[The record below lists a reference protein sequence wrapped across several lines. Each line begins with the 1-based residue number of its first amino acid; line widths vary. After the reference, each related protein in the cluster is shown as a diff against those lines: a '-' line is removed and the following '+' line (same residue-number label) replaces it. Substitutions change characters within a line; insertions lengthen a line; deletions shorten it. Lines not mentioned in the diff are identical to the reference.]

1 VALSGSFGQEGALR
15 KLRLDKLDGAYGG
28 QPFRLV
34 NPVTATIGPNRYE
47 VRNLLLASRDGR
59 IAIDAGFVRD
69 ALEGTAILTRVPLS
83 LVALAAPDLGMDGH
97 LDGKATFAGT
107 IADPRADL
115 NLKVSNMSLERGEAA
130 GLTGID
136 IDAAGRWRNGR
147 LALDGNATTRQRGG
161 IDMRLQAEVPLVL
174 RQEPLT
180 VDLPRNAPISAALRG
195 NVELMTLN
203 DLLATSGD
211 QAQGRLDVNLT
222 LGGSF
227 GNPQLGG
234 DATIANGRY
243 ENQASGMVISGI
255 AMRVRADGKRLTI
268 DSFDG
273 QTPDGGAVKVSG
285 SVNVDPADPRA
296 FNLRVG
302 ASSAQLVQL
311 DLVTAKIDTRL
322 SLTGPLANPLLQGPV
337 TIERADIRIPER
349 MPPGVIEIQV
359 KEINRPGGDPAPAE
373 RSSAGTSPFQL
384 RLDLTAKA
392 RNRIFVRGRGLTVEL
407 SSDVTVGGTTAKPIL
422 GGGLRLVDG
431 SLELLTTWFEF
442 TQANVDFA
450 SDGGAD
456 PVLDVSAQARAADIM
471 ARVGLTGR
479 ASAPRI
485 TLTSTPELPADE
497 ILARVLF
504 NKPLGNLNAI
514 EAVLIAQSISRLTGI
529 GGIGGTPGIVG
540 TMRRSLSLDRL
551 RLVGGNQGDGVS
563 GTAVAAGRYV
573 ARDVYVGAEQR
584 VGEAGSRAVVE
595 INLTQNVRIRT
606 DVGTNSGGSISVLYE
621 WEY

>member
-1 VALSGSFGQEGALR
+1 
-15 KLRLDKLDGAYGG
+15 
-28 QPFRLV
+28 
-34 NPVTATIGPNRYE
+34 

-59 IAIDAGFVRD
+59 IALDAGLVRN
-69 ALEGTAILTRVPLS
+69 ALEGTAILTRAPLALAS
-83 LVALAAPDLGMDGH
+83 LAAPDLDMDGQ
-97 LDGKATFAGT
+97 LDAKATIAGT

-115 NLKVSNMSLERGEAA
+115 DLKVSNMSLEGGQAA

-136 IDAAGRWRNGR
+136 IDATGRWRNGR
-147 LALDGNATTRQRGG
+147 LALDGNAATRKRGR

-195 NVELMTLN
+195 NIELMTLN

-211 QAQGRLDVNLT
+211 QAQGRLDVNLA

-227 GNPQLGG
+227 GNPQFDG
-234 DATIANGRY
+234 DARVANGRY
-243 ENQASGMVISGI
+243 ENQASGMVISEI

-268 DSFDG
+268 DQFAG
-273 QTPDGGAVKVSG
+273 RTPDGGAVEASG
-285 SVNVDPADPRA
+285 SVNVDPADPQA
-296 FNLRVG
+296 FNLRIG

-337 TIERADIRIPER
+337 TIERADIRIPEQ
-349 MPPGVIEIQV
+349 MPPSVVEIQV
-359 KEINRPGGDPAPAE
+359 KEINRPGDDPDPAT
-373 RSSAGTSPFQL
+373 RTSAGTSPFQL
-384 RLDLTAKA
+384 RLDLAVKA
-392 RNRIFVRGRGLTVEL
+392 GNRIFVRGRGLTVEM

-422 GGGLRLVDG
+422 GGGLKLVDG
-431 SLELLTTWFEF
+431 TLELLTTWFEF
-442 TQANVDFA
+442 TQANVDFI
-450 SDGGAD
+450 DGSTD
-456 PVLDVSAQARAADIM
+456 PALDISAQARAADIM

-485 TLTSTPELPADE
+485 TLTSTPELLEDE

-504 NKPLGNLNAI
+504 NKPLSNLNAV

-540 TMRRSLSLDRL
+540 KIRRSLSLDRL

-595 INLTQNVRIRT
+595 INLTRNVRIRT